1 MRQRSAFTFIEVMIT
16 LAIVGILVGIFYPMI
31 VDLEDVSQ
39 ARVMQTT
46 VRHIREKIEFHTAL
60 HDGPV
65 SPEGFPTAVNAQ
77 WFPTGHVPL
86 HAWTGQPMDVQI
98 VHGPKTATEPNHKS
112 FNHKADG
119 SSAGHDAW
127 YNASN
132 GSFCALVPVKGS
144 DAEVRGMF
152 DLINKGDEGYYG
164 ARNGNKG
171 KGGGDDDNDDD
182 DDDNDDGDDD

>member
-1 MRQRSAFTFIEVMIT
+1 MRQRSAFTFIEVMIA
-16 LAIVGILVGIFYPMI
+16 LAIVGILVGILYPMV

-39 ARVMQTT
+39 ARVMQAT
-46 VRHIREKIEFHTAL
+46 VRHIRDKIELHTAL
-60 HDGPV
+60 RDGPV
-65 SPEGFPTAVNAQ
+65 SPEGYPSGVTAQ

-86 HAWTGQPMDVQI
+86 HSWTGQPMDIQV

-112 FNHKADG
+112 FNQKADG

-132 GSFCALVPVKGS
+132 GAFCALVPTKGS

-152 DLINKGDEGYYG
+152 DLINKGDEGYYDT
-164 ARNGNKG
+164 RNGDKGKG
-171 KGGGDDDNDDD
+171 KGGGDDED
-182 DDDNDDGDDD
+182 DDGDDD